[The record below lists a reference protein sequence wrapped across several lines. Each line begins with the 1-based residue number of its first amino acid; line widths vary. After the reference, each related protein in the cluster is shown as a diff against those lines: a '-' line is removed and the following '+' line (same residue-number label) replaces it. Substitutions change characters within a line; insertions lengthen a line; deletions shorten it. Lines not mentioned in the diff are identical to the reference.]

1 MVDGNVVGQAVVLSG
16 FVLGNGAG
24 TFSYH
29 IFSDVEPQFATDP
42 QSERSYGDERSP
54 FKENIPGSWDSELG
68 RQGVFLGRSVGVCRW
83 HQRNAGSK
91 GRRFPLCRGKGEL
104 RKSRLPFRFG

>member
-54 FKENIPGSWDSELG
+54 RKK
-68 RQGVFLGRSVGVCRW
+68 RW
-83 HQRNAGSK
+83 
-91 GRRFPLCRGKGEL
+91 
-104 RKSRLPFRFG
+104 RLPVAPKKCWK

>member
-68 RQGVFLGRSVGVCRW
+68 RQGFPRKKRW
-83 HQRNAGSK
+83 
-91 GRRFPLCRGKGEL
+91 C
-104 RKSRLPFRFG
+104 LPVAPKKCWK

>member
-54 FKENIPGSWDSELG
+54 
-68 RQGVFLGRSVGVCRW
+68 
-83 HQRNAGSK
+83 
-91 GRRFPLCRGKGEL
+91 
-104 RKSRLPFRFG
+104 